1 LKSYKLSELGFV
13 GRGRSRH
20 RPRDEPSLYGG
31 AYPFFQT
38 GDVKGAELYLTEYS
52 QTYSEKGLAQS
63 KLWEP
68 GTLCITI
75 AANIADTAI
84 LGVRGCFP
92 DSVVGFVADSSK
104 ADVRY
109 VKYYIDTLQARMQ
122 GVSRGTTQDNLSLEK
137 LLAFEL
143 LVPPLEQQ
151 IRIAGVLGA
160 YDDLIENNRRRGRI
174 LEEMA
179 RALYREWFV
188 TRRVRDLARPAGS
201 QELPHGWSRTPLRD
215 CVEVNPRVVVP
226 REGEKP
232 FVSMGALSNDSMIIG
247 DIEQRT
253 GNSGS
258 KFQNGDTLFARIT
271 PCLENGKTGFVQF
284 LPDGRSVAFGST
296 EFIVLRSKTLT
307 PEFIY
312 LLSRTDEFRG
322 TAIKSMSGA
331 SGRQRVQERCFDTMS
346 VVHPSAEVL
355 ARFTGAVAPMFRLVH
370 HLHLQNLNLRATRDL
385 LLPRLLSGQL
395 SLGEID
401 DNPALAT
408 ESVAASV

>member
-1 LKSYKLSELGFV
+1 MSALKSYKLSELGFV

-38 GDVKGAELYLTEYS
+38 GDVKAAELYLTQYS

-143 LVPPLEQQ
+143 LVPPLEEQR
-151 IRIAGVLGA
+151 RIAGVLGA
-160 YDDLIENNRRRGRI
+160 YDDLIENNLRRVRI
-174 LEEMA
+174 LEDMA

-188 TRRVRDLARPAGS
+188 DFRFPGS
-201 QELPHGWSRTPLRD
+201 AHTEFAETSVGKVPNGWSVKKLGDVIVLNYGKALKEADRRGGDVLVFGSSGVVGFHDVFLVKGPGLVVGRKGNVGSVFWSDRDFYPIDTAYYVTSSLPLRFLYFD
-215 CVEVNPRVVVP
+215 LQTKNFLNSDAAVPGLSRRQAYSLETVVP
-226 REGEKP
+226 TAEIVAAFCRIASA
-232 FVSMGALSNDSMIIG
+232 FADGAAAL
-247 DIEQRT
+247 Q
-253 GNSGS
+253 
-258 KFQNGDTLFARIT
+258 FQ
-271 PCLENGKTGFVQF
+271 
-284 LPDGRSVAFGST
+284 VA
-296 EFIVLRSKTLT
+296 
-307 PEFIY
+307 
-312 LLSRTDEFRG
+312 
-322 TAIKSMSGA
+322 
-331 SGRQRVQERCFDTMS
+331 
-346 VVHPSAEVL
+346 
-355 ARFTGAVAPMFRLVH
+355 
-370 HLHLQNLNLRATRDL
+370 NLRLTRDL

-395 SLGEID
+395 RLAEVENVPEPVSVL
-401 DNPALAT
+401 PAT
-408 ESVAASV
+408 NGQVVVA

>member
-1 LKSYKLSELGFV
+1 MSALKSYKLSELGFV

-143 LVPPLEQQ
+143 LAPPLEEQR
-151 IRIAGVLGA
+151 RIAGVLGE
-160 YDDLIENNRRRGRI
+160 YDDLIENNLRRVRI

-179 RALYREWFV
+179 RALHREWFV
-188 TRRVRDLARPAGS
+188 NFRFPGGTQTQLVETSVGKVPN
-201 QELPHGWSRTPLRD
+201 GWSVKKLGEVIVLNYGRALKEANRRGGDVLVFGSSGVVGFHDVPLVKGPGLVVGRKGNVGSVFWSDRDFYPIDTAYYVTSSLPLRFLYFD
-215 CVEVNPRVVVP
+215 LQTKNFLNSDAAVP
-226 REGEKP
+226 G
-232 FVSMGALSNDSMIIG
+232 
-247 DIEQRT
+247 
-253 GNSGS
+253 
-258 KFQNGDTLFARIT
+258 
-271 PCLENGKTGFVQF
+271 
-284 LPDGRSVAFGST
+284 
-296 EFIVLRSKTLT
+296 
-307 PEFIY
+307 
-312 LLSRTDEFRG
+312 LSR
-322 TAIKSMSGA
+322 
-331 SGRQRVQERCFDTMS
+331 RQAYSLET
-346 VVHPSAEVL
+346 VVPSAEVV
-355 ARFTGAVAPMFRLVH
+355 AAFCRIANAFADGAAT
-370 HLHLQNLNLRATRDL
+370 LQLQVDNLRLTRDL

-395 SLGEID
+395 RLAEIEAVPEQASAS
-401 DNPALAT
+401 PAVKDQAI
-408 ESVAASV
+408 VA